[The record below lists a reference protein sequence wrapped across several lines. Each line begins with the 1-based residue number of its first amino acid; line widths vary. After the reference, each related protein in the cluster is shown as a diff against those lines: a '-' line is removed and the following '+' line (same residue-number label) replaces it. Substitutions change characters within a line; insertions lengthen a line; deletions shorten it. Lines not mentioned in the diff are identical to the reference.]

1 MCATFHPDDSLIA
14 SASLDQTIRIWDFS
28 RLKEK
33 SMQKDGSKPNEIF
46 GGTEVEVKHILEG
59 HERGVNW
66 VAFHPSMRIVASAA
80 DDKTIKLWRLSG
92 NKHWEMDTLKGH
104 ANNVSCVIF
113 HPRLEVLLS
122 NSEDKTLRLW
132 DLSRRVQIHQ
142 TRRDT
147 DRYWVLA
154 AHPTLNYFATGYDNG
169 MSVFKLERERHA
181 SQRMGSSIF
190 FVKSKQLYA
199 YDLSAKDK
207 TLLAAVNTNG
217 KAALLNQPKSMYYN
231 YFNQS
236 AHDIILNFDGE
247 NSCFIIYEFGKDLK
261 QVSCTLEKRGDNTLG
276 SVFISKDKICVLDMN
291 RELAVC
297 NLDGS
302 NIKKVTLTKKGLTK
316 VESIFPAPLGRIL
329 VHADDA
335 LFLYDLA
342 ARKVLQELTLAEG
355 TVVKQVQWTSTF
367 SHFTVI
373 TQTQLMMLTKNF
385 ELLNQQK
392 ESSKVKSGCFDEN
405 NAFIYST
412 STHIKYMFASDCKT
426 SGTFKS
432 IEQPVYV
439 SFFMKNQ
446 VHSFTR

>member
-1 MCATFHPDDSLIA
+1 MCATFHPDDTLIA
-14 SASLDQTIRIWDFS
+14 SASLDQTVRIWDFS
-28 RLKEK
+28 KLKEK
-33 SMQKDGSKPNEIF
+33 SMQKSGSRPNEIF

-80 DDKTIKLWRLSG
+80 DDKSIKLWRLSG
-92 NKHWEMDTLKGH
+92 NKHWEMDAMKGH

-132 DLSRRVQIHQ
+132 DLNRRVQIHQ

-147 DRYWVLA
+147 DRYWILA
-154 AHPTLNYFATGYDNG
+154 AHPTLNYFAAGYDNG

-190 FVKSKQLYA
+190 FVKSKNLYA

-207 TLLAAVNTNG
+207 TLMAAVNTNG
-217 KAALLNQPKSMYYN
+217 KQVLLNQPKSMYYN

-247 NSCFIIYEFGKDLK
+247 NSCFIIYEFSKDLK
-261 QVSCTLEKRGDNTLG
+261 TVNCTLEKRGDNTMG
-276 SVFISKDKICVLDMN
+276 AVFISKDKICVLDMN

-297 NLDGS
+297 NLDGT
-302 NIKKVTLTKKGLTK
+302 NIKKVALNKKGLTK
-316 VESIFPAPLGRIL
+316 VEMVFPAPLGRIL
-329 VHADDA
+329 VHADDTI
-335 LFLYDLA
+335 FLYDLA

-355 TVVKQVQWTSTF
+355 TIVKQVQWT
-367 SHFTVI
+367 
-373 TQTQLMMLTKNF
+373 
-385 ELLNQQK
+385 
-392 ESSKVKSGCFDEN
+392 
-405 NAFIYST
+405 
-412 STHIKYMFASDCKT
+412 
-426 SGTFKS
+426 
-432 IEQPVYV
+432 
-439 SFFMKNQ
+439 
-446 VHSFTR
+446 